1 METTNLLVEVVERVE
16 KVEKVAEV
24 VEEVAAVAVVV
35 VVASLHVL
43 FVISRA
49 IMLISVIML
58 KLFASILKITS
69 ENQIARRL
77 QMTNRLS
84 ANRPLDYLFEDHAP

>member
-1 METTNLLVEVVERVE
+1 
-16 KVEKVAEV
+16 VEKVAEV
-24 VEEVAAVAVVV
+24 VGEVAAVAVV

-69 ENQIARRL
+69 ENQTARQL
-77 QMTNRLS
+77 QMTNRQS
-84 ANRPLDYLFEDHAP
+84 VHRPLDYLLEDHAP